1 MRPAHETSV
10 QSHCDLDRYVW
21 SFLTVHKTE
30 EELQAI
36 LAAKEEK
43 LRLKAQRQNQ
53 QAENLQRKKELRE
66 AHKYMQ
72 RHWTERKGWEQGV
85 WAG

>member
-66 AHKYMQ
+66 AHKYAK
-72 RHWTERKGWEQGV
+72 TLDRKKGLG
-85 WAG
+85 AGASC